1 MTKSRSEKEMD
12 ERMETLSP
20 EDLRPLR
27 DTPEEQFGDSA
38 DFAAADSLDADE
50 ELEEPLEEDAEDK
63 ADAEQSAKASDLVA
77 LYLKEA
83 GSVSLL
89 THERE
94 IDLAKQIEQGWEKIR
109 NAVFLTPFAFRSI
122 LQLAEQFEAEEV
134 PVQEI
139 LTKGE
144 EAETLAEIELVG
156 KRFLKAVPKLRRL
169 GRSYDRIELEL
180 RKKSLSKRRRESLNK
195 SLSRI
200 KEKLILELMALRI
213 SRSRV
218 DALAQQIKGLR
229 AQLAAW
235 EQRTQLAK
243 KDKERAGFRMEI
255 AAIEGTLGLPAP
267 EIKQLVDAIKQ
278 GENEA
283 EVARR
288 EFIEANLR
296 LVISIAKRF
305 INRGLPLLDLIQEG
319 NLGLMR
325 AIEKFDY
332 RRGYRLSTYA
342 SWWIRQSISRGITD
356 TGRTIRI
363 PVHRVETKNKLI
375 STARSLMR
383 RLGREPKP
391 EEIAKAMG
399 ITVEEVFMITRM
411 EGEPVSLETPIGDGE
426 SRLADL
432 VEDKSAPSP
441 FEQASMSN
449 LKVEVKKALAA
460 LPPRQEAVLRFR
472 FGIGEGREYTL
483 EELGERFS
491 VTRERIRQI
500 EQKAIR
506 TLRSFGQRTKATS
519 LRTSPEFDSGHQAES
534 V

>member
-1 MTKSRSEKEMD
+1 MNDRIDEIASEEF
-12 ERMETLSP
+12 
-20 EDLRPLR
+20 RPLR
-27 DTPEEQFGDSA
+27 ELPGDYDEPS
-38 DFAAADSLDADE
+38 DFSVTESLDTD
-50 ELEEPLEEDAEDK
+50 ELEPATEDETEEPEAELDK
-63 ADAEQSAKASDLVA
+63 PEQGSDLVA

-83 GSVSLL
+83 GSVPLL
-89 THERE
+89 SHERE
-94 IDLAKQIEQGWEKIR
+94 IYLAKEIEAGWEKVR
-109 NAVFLTPFAFRSI
+109 NAVFLTPYSFRAV
-122 LQLAEQFEAEEV
+122 LRLAESFEAGDV
-134 PVQEI
+134 TVQEI
-139 LTKGE
+139 LVKGE
-144 EAETLAEIELVG
+144 EAENLAEIERVR
-156 KRFLKAVPKLRRL
+156 KRFLRAIPKLRSL
-169 GRSYDRIELEL
+169 GRSYDRTELEL
-180 RKKSLSKRRRESLNK
+180 SKKSLSKRRRESLK
-195 SLSRI
+195 KTLDKKRAA
-200 KEKLILELMALRI
+200 LIRELTALQI
-213 SRSRV
+213 TRSQI
-218 DALAQQIKGLR
+218 DALASEIKSLHRRLADLEQKLELAGKESERVALR
-229 AQLAAW
+229 AQI
-235 EQRTQLAK
+235 EEI
-243 KDKERAGFRMEI
+243 ERK
-255 AAIEGTLGLPAP
+255 LGLPAA
-267 EIKQLVDAIKQ
+267 EIKRLVDAIRE
-278 GENEA
+278 GEAQA

-375 STARSLMR
+375 STARALMR
-383 RLGREPKP
+383 KLGREPRP

-399 ITVEEVFMITRM
+399 ITVEEVFMISRM

-432 VEDKSAPSP
+432 VEDKNAPSP

-472 FGIGEGREYTL
+472 FGIGESREYTL
-483 EELGERFS
+483 EELGERFA

-506 TLRSFGQRTKATS
+506 TLRSFAQRPRSQSVLQSGGELEAEQTES
-519 LRTSPEFDSGHQAES
+519 L
-534 V
+534 

>member
-1 MTKSRSEKEMD
+1 MTMLRIDKETD
-12 ERMETLSP
+12 SSLEH

-27 DTPEEQFGDSA
+27 DLAEEPVEDSSDLLSPET
-38 DFAAADSLDADE
+38 LDADQETE
-50 ELEEPLEEDAEDK
+50 ETPAEETDESETEIEK
-63 ADAEQSAKASDLVA
+63 VEKASDLVS

-83 GSVSLL
+83 GSVPLL

-94 IDLAKQIEQGWEKIR
+94 VELAKQIEEGWEKIK
-109 NAVFLTPFAFRSI
+109 AALFASPFALRHV
-122 LQLAEQFEAEEV
+122 LELGRNFELGEV

-139 LTKGE
+139 LIQGE
-144 EAETLAEIELVG
+144 EAETIAEIERAG
-156 KRFLKAVPKLRRL
+156 KRLLKVIPKLRRL
-169 GRSYDRIELEL
+169 SRSHERFELEL
-180 RKKSLSKRRRESLNK
+180 RKKRLSARRRENLKRSLK
-195 SLSRI
+195 KKTGETI
-200 KEKLILELMALRI
+200 AELTCLQI

-218 DALAQQIKGLR
+218 DVMAQEVKNLQTRLAGLEQKAR
-229 AQLAAW
+229 IARNSKEQASFSAAIR
-235 EQRTQLAK
+235 E
-243 KDKERAGFRMEI
+243 
-255 AAIEGTLGLPAP
+255 IEGTLGLSAQ
-267 EIKQLVDAIKQ
+267 EVRQVVEAIQL
-278 GENEA
+278 GENQA
-283 EVARR
+283 DAARR

-305 INRGLPLLDLIQEG
+305 VNRGLPLLDLIQEG

-375 STARSLMR
+375 STARLLMR
-383 RLGREPKP
+383 RLGREPRP
-391 EEIAKAMG
+391 EELAKAMG
-399 ITVEEVFMITRM
+399 ITLEEIFGIIRM

-432 VEDKSAPSP
+432 VEDKNAPSP
-441 FEQASMSN
+441 FEQASQAN
-449 LKVEVKKALAA
+449 LRVEVKKALAA

-472 FGIGEGREYTL
+472 FGIGETREHTL
-483 EELGERFS
+483 EELGERFA

-506 TLRSFGQRTKATS
+506 TLRSLARPKKPFGQIAASSELERTA
-519 LRTSPEFDSGHQAES
+519 
-534 V
+534 

>member
-1 MTKSRSEKEMD
+1 
-12 ERMETLSP
+12 MEEPMENLSA

-27 DTPEEQFGDSA
+27 EIPDEQFGDA
-38 DFAAADSLDADE
+38 GDFAAADSVSAE
-50 ELEEPLEEDAEDK
+50 EEFEEPLEEEADEAESE
-63 ADAEQSAKASDLVA
+63 AETPNKASDLVA

-83 GSVSLL
+83 GSVPLL

-94 IDLAKQIEQGWEKIR
+94 IALAKQIEQGWEKIR

-122 LQLAEQFEAEEV
+122 LELAEQFEAGEV
-134 PVQEI
+134 AVQEI

-156 KRFLKAVPKLRRL
+156 KRFLKILPRLRRL
-169 GRSYDRIELEL
+169 GRSYDRTELEL
-180 RKKSLSKRRRESLNK
+180 RKKNLSKRRRESLSK
-195 SLSRI
+195 SLDRI
-200 KEKLILELMALRI
+200 REKLIQELTALQI
-213 SRSRV
+213 SRSRI
-218 DALAQQIKGLR
+218 DALAQQIKSLR
-229 AQLAAW
+229 AQLAAF

-243 KDKERAGFRMEI
+243 KEKERAALRIQI
-255 AAIEGTLGLPAP
+255 ATIEGTLGLTAP
-267 EIKQLVDAIKQ
+267 KIIQLVEAIKQ
-278 GENEA
+278 GENQA

-399 ITVEEVFMITRM
+399 ITVEEVFMISRM

-483 EELGERFS
+483 EELGERFA

-506 TLRSFGQRTKATS
+506 TLRSFAQRPRAPLLK
-519 LRTSPEFDSGHQAES
+519 TSPEFDSGHQAES